1 MENLVQL
8 VASLKK
14 SEVQFIQHYYKQ
26 DTDKKRLQFFN
37 AVLSGEIKTDEA
49 AAKKFYGKK
58 GAAYSQLKSRLTK
71 DLMNL
76 LLFEEGSK
84 QSESELFQ
92 NEVEVLRKYLQGKIL
107 LVRKVQGLAL
117 KLLYESSD
125 LSKKYN
131 LLLEKIL
138 ADKLLSIREG
148 NRLGV
153 EKYNQILK
161 ETDNEI
167 EQLSLIHASE
177 KLYYSI
183 ALPNAV
189 FKNNENEFKKVSLE
203 SMNELNKIY
212 SVCNIPS
219 IGYYFYLTAINYF
232 TIVKDFSNL
241 YKFSQEFLQLLRKHN
256 SIGSNSRIVN
266 AIMQFFTACMYLG
279 EYEIAYTQA
288 NDALKL
294 TIKNGVNEFIV
305 IEYLFLAQ
313 LRLNGLKV
321 IEELLLLA
329 KNHPRMSNSDFNIGK
344 WTYYQAVYYFLNKDF
359 MNSLREL
366 QKENA
371 LLKDKSGWL
380 FGHKL
385 LEIMCY
391 IELGEFDMIEF
402 RVEALRKLLQRQKD
416 KNIIRMKTIFSI
428 LGTFIKTGASFKNTL
443 ALESDKLALLQ
454 EGKDEHYWDP
464 LGFEIIRFDTWF
476 AAKANN

>member
-58 GAAYSQLKSRLTK
+58 GAAYSQLKSRLIK

-92 NEVEVLRKYLQGKIL
+92 NEVEVLRNIIMGKIL
-107 LVRKVQGLAL
+107 FLRKVHNLSFKQWDLAL
-117 KLLYESSD
+117 NISKDYELFSERILVKSIMSSSLGIKQGIDEFNKSLEDIDSDID
-125 LSKKYN
+125 LQRDLVN
-131 LLLEKIL
+131 ATKI
-138 ADKLLSIREG
+138 
-148 NRLGV
+148 
-153 EKYNQILK
+153 
-161 ETDNEI
+161 
-167 EQLSLIHASE
+167 
-177 KLYYSI
+177 YYEV
-183 ALPNAV
+183 ALPNT
-189 FKNNENEFKKVSLE
+189 FYKNNENEFIKVAQLGIE
-203 SMNELNKIY
+203 NLRNIYNK
-212 SVCNIPS
+212 SKSPK
-219 IGYYFYLTAINYF
+219 IGYYYYLTAINFYSI
-232 TIVKDFSNL
+232 TKEYKELYNISVKFFDLVN
-241 YKFSQEFLQLLRKHN
+241 N
-256 SIGSNSRIVN
+256 SKSINSNSRMVN
-266 AIMQFFTACMYLG
+266 ALMQVFSASMYLG
-279 EYEIAYTQA
+279 NYSESFINATKALGYTV
-288 NDALKL
+288 
-294 TIKNGVNEFIV
+294 KNGINELV
-305 IEYLFLAQ
+305 VLEYLFLSQ
-313 LRLNGLKV
+313 FRIGEFEILTKIVEDG
-321 IEELLLLA
+321 I
-329 KNHPRMSNSDFNIGK
+329 NHPRIKYNELSNGK
-344 WTYYQAVYYFLNKDF
+344 WIYYQANFMFLKLDYKHA
-359 MNSLREL
+359 LQEL

-476 AAKANN
+476 AAKAY